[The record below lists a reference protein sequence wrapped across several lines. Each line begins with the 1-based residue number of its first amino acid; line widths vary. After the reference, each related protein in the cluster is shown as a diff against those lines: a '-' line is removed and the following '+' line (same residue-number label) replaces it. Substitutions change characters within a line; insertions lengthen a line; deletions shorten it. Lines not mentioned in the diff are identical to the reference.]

1 MYVADRL
8 KNAKHPPTVTL
19 AFVIVFVTTYAA
31 QLLLVG
37 SLSQDA
43 GFQAA
48 TIVKNVVG
56 SGSVVFSWLFH
67 STHTHLLQNLA
78 VFVLTGW
85 WVESRVDRDR
95 FILGIAAVLGIGANV
110 TAVVLFQTPGAGI
123 SGITTGLVTMVA
135 LGNFEGLLN
144 AGSHLLRIVV
154 VFTLST
160 CLLLWSVGAITQLPA
175 GTAVEIHLLGGV
187 FGAGW
192 YATEK
197 LRYEFSHTLN

>member
-1 MYVADRL
+1 MSFVFRRFAISLVIIYDEQLCANVYVADRL
-8 KNAKHPPTVTL
+8 KNVKHLPTVTL

-67 STHTHLLQNLA
+67 SSHTHLLQNLA

-85 WVESRVDRDR
+85 WVENRVDRDR
-95 FILGIAAVLGIGANV
+95 FILGIAAILGIGANV
-110 TAVVLFQTPGAGI
+110 AAVVLFQTPGAGI

-144 AGSHLLRIVV
+144 AGSHLLRNIV

-160 CLLLWSVGAITQLPA
+160 AFCSGLSVLSHSSLP
-175 GTAVEIHLLGGV
+175 GLPSKFI
-187 FGAGW
+187 
-192 YATEK
+192 Y
-197 LRYEFSHTLN
+197 